1 MTSRRVVLSPE
12 AEAHLESIYRYIAA
26 DSSAEIARD
35 YTEAIA
41 RKCAGLATFPRRGT
55 PGEDL
60 GAGMRTLAFRRRAT
74 IVYSVEPGE
83 VTDPGHLLRGTGLRE
98 SSPETLNPSRLRGFA

>member
-1 MTSRRVVLSPE
+1 MTSHRVILSPE

-26 DSSAEIARD
+26 DSSPDVARD

-55 PGEDL
+55 PREDL
-60 GAGMRTLAFRRRAT
+60 GTGLRTLAFRRRAT

-83 VTDPGHLLRGTGLRE
+83 VTILGIFYAGLDYESLLRKT
-98 SSPETLNPSRLRGFA
+98 

>member
-1 MTSRRVVLSPE
+1 MNPHRVILSPE

-26 DSSAEIARD
+26 DASPEIARR

-55 PGEDL
+55 PREDL
-60 GAGMRTLAFRRRAT
+60 GPDLRTLAFRRRAT
-74 IVYSVEPGE
+74 IIYSVEPGE
-83 VTDPGHLLRGTGLRE
+83 VTIIGIFYAGVDYEPLVRK
-98 SSPETLNPSRLRGFA
+98 P